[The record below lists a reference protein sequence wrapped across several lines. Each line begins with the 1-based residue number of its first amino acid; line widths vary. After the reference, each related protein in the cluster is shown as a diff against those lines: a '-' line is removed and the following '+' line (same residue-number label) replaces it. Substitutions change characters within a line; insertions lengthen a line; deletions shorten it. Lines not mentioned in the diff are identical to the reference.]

1 VQGNS
6 IEYAELS
13 LTDTQSLM
21 HHSPNTAVAL
31 TPAAGQSHAD
41 RRGDLSPIVYSQI
54 VHHVPP
60 RSFASDYSLAG
71 SIPLEPPG
79 GGGANQTSSSAT
91 MTTTVTSY
99 SAEAEINHPGSSLS
113 LDVAPSEYLERSLV
127 SSFR

>member
-1 VQGNS
+1 MQANS

-21 HHSPNTAVAL
+21 P
-31 TPAAGQSHAD
+31 HAPTTTVLIAPTNGHND
-41 RRGDLSPIVYSQI
+41 RRAADLSPIVYSQI

-71 SIPLEPPG
+71 SLPLEPPG
-79 GGGANQTSSSAT
+79 GGGANQTSSST
-91 MTTTVTSY
+91 MTTTVASF